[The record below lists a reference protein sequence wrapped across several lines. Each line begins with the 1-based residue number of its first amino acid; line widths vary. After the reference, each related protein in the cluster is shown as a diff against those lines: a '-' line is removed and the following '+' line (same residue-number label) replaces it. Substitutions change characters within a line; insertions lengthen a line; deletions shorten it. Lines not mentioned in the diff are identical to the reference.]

1 MRYHRFAEHS
11 IADGIEMSGVVC
23 VSAHSNTQFGEIESY
38 TVCMSRA
45 LKQWN
50 ILNYRK
56 SAQNEER
63 ARNVF
68 IVHTVHTQAAILDV
82 LQFIPTTF
90 VFHEQTLKRCM
101 SINPSIS
108 AREMMM
114 RFMFYF
120 TTSVRHKFW
129 WFSIWIVRT
138 YRTHIFA
145 HITSPRQ
152 WFCDV
157 KQSLTYRRLLLLYLF
172 HFRYICKMSGGCGCG
187 SFVVFIR
194 TAWNQLF
201 IWHLTYKRN

>member
-1 MRYHRFAEHS
+1 MRYHRFAEYS

-56 SAQNEER
+56 SAHNEER
-63 ARNVF
+63 ARNVY

-129 WFSIWIVRT
+129 WFSIWIVHT
-138 YRTHIFA
+138 YLHTLHRLANDFVMWNNRSHIVDC
-145 HITSPRQ
+145 
-152 WFCDV
+152 FCCIYFIFD
-157 KQSLTYRRLLLLYLF
+157 TYAKWAVAAAVALL
-172 HFRYICKMSGGCGCG
+172 
-187 SFVVFIR
+187 
-194 TAWNQLF
+194 
-201 IWHLTYKRN
+201 